1 MTAIPPYPARR
12 NPAGQ
17 ASDALRPVL
26 SIIIPAYNE
35 VQTIGEVL
43 ERVRNV
49 PINKEIIVVNDGSS
63 DGTGELLERE
73 RDKDDIIVVTLA
85 SNQGKGAAVRIGLER
100 AQGEIIAI
108 QDADLELDP
117 SELPQLIK
125 PIQDGHTEVVYGSRF
140 SAQDRRGRVPRP
152 SLTAWFGNK
161 VLTMMTNLLYG
172 SRLTDMETCYKVC
185 RASVIKGIQLE
196 SVGFELEPELTAKL
210 LRLGFRIHEV
220 PISYQPRTRVAGK
233 KIGWK
238 DGVKAI
244 YCLIKYRFQD
254 VRTFIREP
262 DAHAR

>member
-1 MTAIPPYPARR
+1 MTAIPPYPAHR

-117 SELPQLIK
+117 AELPQLIK
-125 PIQDGHTEVVYGSRF
+125 PIQDGHTQVVYGSRF
-140 SAQDRRGRVPRP
+140 SGQDRRGRVSRP

-244 YCLIKYRFQD
+244 YSLIKYRFQD